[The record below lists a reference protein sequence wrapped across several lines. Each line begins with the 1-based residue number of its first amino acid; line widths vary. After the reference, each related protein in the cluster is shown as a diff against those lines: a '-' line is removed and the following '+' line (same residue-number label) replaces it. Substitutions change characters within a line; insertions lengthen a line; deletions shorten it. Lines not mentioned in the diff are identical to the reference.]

1 MTDKAFDT
9 AVFGQQVFGGH
20 GYIREWGQEQYV
32 RDIRIT
38 QIYEGTNGIQAMDLL
53 GRKILGSQGQLLGPW
68 VREIEQF

>member
-1 MTDKAFDT
+1 M
-9 AVFGQQVFGGH
+9 
-20 GYIREWGQEQYV
+20 GQEQYV

-68 VREIEQF
+68 VREISSFSNRRAASR